1 MVIVLPPLRLGLSQ
15 PAPAE
20 QVAVDWQLKE
30 GIVFQKIA
38 RELES
43 FALDKM
49 DFKEIQL
56 GGLELYNQD
65 FDDENKPPDG
75 GLFYVSACRL
85 DCLRYADGV
94 IPFHFLNAS

>member
-1 MVIVLPPLRLGLSQ
+1 V
-15 PAPAE
+15 
-20 QVAVDWQLKE
+20 VDWQLKE

-49 DFKEIQL
+49 DFKEIEL

-75 GLFYVSACRL
+75 GLFYFMFPPAGL
-85 DCLRYADGV
+85 TAYGM
-94 IPFHFLNAS
+94 PTASYRSTS